1 MLVNRNVR
9 ANLKLESIGIQMKPS
24 INHNNNNYRQ
34 DIDGLRA
41 IAVLSVILF
50 HINEKL
56 IPGGFVGVDIFFV
69 ISGYLIS
76 LHIFRDLHNERFSI
90 IEFYR
95 RRVKRILPAMLVV
108 VLVVIAI
115 SQVILRPD
123 DAERVAESGLWSL
136 LSMANVYFW
145 LFEDTSYFAAA
156 SNEKPLLHL
165 WSLGVEEQF
174 YLFWPLILLA
184 TYRIGQGKYFF
195 SIFSIVAIIS
205 FFAGEYFFSRD
216 PSFVYYMLPT
226 RVGELLIGALMA
238 HIIIKRGE
246 IKVHCN
252 LVSFIGLCGAILIA
266 QALFFLSEDDVFPGF
281 RAMPPTI
288 GTAMLIFAGH
298 YGNSLP
304 TRLLK
309 LQPLVWV
316 GLISYSAYLWHW
328 PLLAFYRYGNA
339 EVSLF
344 AGTIIFVITILLAW
358 LSFRY
363 VETPGRRSRN
373 NAVQIFL
380 NQYIFPSTVI
390 AILALVSM
398 KIDGYGFRW
407 ISDDYKSNLMTLRD
421 ETRPAFE
428 FDYVCQS
435 QIIKQHDVENEKC
448 VIGNKKNAIPSAI
461 LWGDSNAAHYIGIIG
476 AFAKASDF
484 SFRNMQI
491 GSCPP
496 INENAAEFVSSRRIE
511 DCRNSR
517 EITMNAIKNFR
528 VVIISAD
535 WPGYQSRSPQF
546 LNVFFE
552 TVQLLVNQGKLVILV
567 GKAPII
573 STYDRL
579 CREKEISYPFISCET
594 PSVPLAEE
602 VIELNEK
609 LKTFALITENVEYQ
623 DFNNYLC
630 PNGSCAAYDEFGK
643 IMYYDSSHL
652 LLSASWKIG
661 KKIIDQDGVPFPFNK
676 IADW

>member
-1 MLVNRNVR
+1 MQSPI
-9 ANLKLESIGIQMKPS
+9 E
-24 INHNNNNYRQ
+24 HNNNYRH

-76 LHIFRDLHNERFSI
+76 LHIFRDLNSERFSI

-95 RRVKRILPAMLVV
+95 RRVKRIMPAMLVV

-115 SQVILRPD
+115 SQIILRPN

-145 LFEDTSYFAAA
+145 LFEDTSYFAAV

-174 YLFWPLILLA
+174 YLIWPLILLT

-195 SIFSIVAIIS
+195 SIFGVVAVFS
-205 FFAGEYFFSRD
+205 FFLGEYYFGQD

-226 RVGELLIGALMA
+226 RAGELLVGALLA
-238 HIIIKRGE
+238 QIIIKRGD
-246 IKVHCN
+246 IKIPSNV
-252 LVSFIGLCGAILIA
+252 VSLIGLIGVALVA
-266 QALFFLSEDDVFPGF
+266 QALFLLSEDEVFPGF
-281 RAMPPTI
+281 NAIPPTI
-288 GTAMLIFAGH
+288 GAAMLIFSGH
-298 YGNSLP
+298 FGNSLP

-309 LQPLVWV
+309 LQPMVWV

-344 AGTIIFVITILLAW
+344 AGTIIFILTILLAW
-358 LSFRY
+358 LSYLY
-363 VETPGRRSRN
+363 VETPARSSKN
-373 NAVQIFL
+373 NAMQIFFR
-380 NQYIFPSTVI
+380 QYILPSALI
-390 AILALVSM
+390 AFIALVSM

-407 ISDDYKSNLMTLRD
+407 ISDEYKSKLTTLRD
-421 ETRPAFE
+421 ETRPAYAY
-428 FDYVCQS
+428 DYVCQN
-435 QIIKQHDVENEKC
+435 QIIKKHDVDNENC
-448 VIGNKKNAIPSAI
+448 VLGNQKNSTPSAI

-476 AFAKASDF
+476 TFAKKSGF
-484 SFRNMQI
+484 SFRNLQI

-496 INENAAEFVSSRRIE
+496 IDENADEFVNPKRAE

-517 EITMNAIKNFR
+517 EITINAIKNFQ

-535 WPGYQSRSPQF
+535 WTSYQSRSPHF
-546 LNVFFE
+546 MNVFFE
-552 TVQLLVNQGKLVILV
+552 TAQSLVNQGKLVILI

-579 CREKEISYPFISCET
+579 CREKEISFPLISCET
-594 PSVPLAEE
+594 PSVPLAEK
-602 VIELNEK
+602 VIELNMR
-609 LKTFALITENVEYQ
+609 LKGFAMNTKNIEYY
-623 DFNNYLC
+623 DFNKYLC
-630 PNGSCAAYDEFGK
+630 SNGSCSVYDEAGK
-643 IMYYDSSHL
+643 NMYYNSSHL
-652 LLSASWKIG
+652 TLSASWNIGNKIVV
-661 KKIIDQDGVPFPFNK
+661 QEGVPFPFTSISGWVK
-676 IADW
+676 